1 MSGVNK
7 VMILGH
13 LGRDPELRY
22 LQSGV
27 PVCALNV
34 ATSRRYTNK
43 DGVVVEETE
52 WHRIKAWAKLA
63 ETCNNFLSKGRQVHV
78 EGRLKTTSYDKD
90 GQKHYTT
97 EIVAE
102 SVQFIGPSGQRQE
115 VDANE
120 PPPPR
125 AAQPARAAQPVRSA
139 YQPARAAQSARPQ
152 QQQPA
157 PEPDYPGF
165 DGPAPDFGGGPDD
178 ELAF

>member
-52 WHRIKAWAKLA
+52 WHRIKAWAQLA
-63 ETCNNFLSKGRQVHV
+63 EVCAKFLTKGRQVHV

-102 SVQFIGPSGQRQE
+102 SVQFIGSSGQRQD
-115 VDANE
+115 V
-120 PPPPR
+120 
-125 AAQPARAAQPVRSA
+125 
-139 YQPARAAQSARPQ
+139 
-152 QQQPA
+152 
-157 PEPDYPGF
+157 
-165 DGPAPDFGGGPDD
+165 DD
-178 ELAF
+178 ETRREPR